1 MNIDQKLKDA
11 ITSRVNSLG
20 YDLYELTYK
29 KENGDF
35 ILRVIIDKD
44 EIINI
49 DDIEVVS
56 TSISELLDEL
66 DPIKENYYLDVTS
79 LGAEKP
85 LDINKLDKYVNKYVA
100 IHLNNPYKGENNLEG
115 EIVEIN
121 NETLTLKIRNKS
133 RYINVTL
140 SRKEIDRARLAI
152 KF

>member
-11 ITSRVNSLG
+11 ITNKVNSLG

-85 LDINKLDKYVNKYVA
+85 LDINKLDKYVNKYVT

-115 EIVEIN
+115 EIVEVN
-121 NETLTLKIRNKS
+121 NETLTLKIKNKS
-133 RYINVTL
+133 RYNNVTL

>member
-20 YDLYELTYK
+20 YDLYELAYK

-100 IHLNNPYKGENNLEG
+100 IHLTNPYKGENNLEG

-121 NETLTLKIRNKS
+121 NETLTLKIKNKS
-133 RYINVTL
+133 RYNNVTL

>member
-11 ITSRVNSLG
+11 ITNKVNSLG

-49 DDIEVVS
+49 DDIEIVS

-100 IHLNNPYKGENNLEG
+100 IHLTNPYKGENNLEG

-121 NETLTLKIRNKS
+121 NETLTLKIKNKS
-133 RYINVTL
+133 RYNNVTL

>member
-100 IHLNNPYKGENNLEG
+100 IHLTNPYKGENNLEG

-121 NETLTLKIRNKS
+121 NETLTLKIKNKS